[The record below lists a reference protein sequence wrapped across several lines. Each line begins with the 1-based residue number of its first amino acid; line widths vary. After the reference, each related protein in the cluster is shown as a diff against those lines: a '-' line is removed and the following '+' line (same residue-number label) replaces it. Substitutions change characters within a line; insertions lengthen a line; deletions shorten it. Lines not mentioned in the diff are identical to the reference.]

1 MAEKGRLKVQCFVRE
16 SYIPVDNT
24 RIVIRPSVGGESTN
38 DIVLSTNSMGESE
51 IVELDA
57 PPLEY
62 SQQPTGQVPYSMYDI
77 RVEKDGF
84 QSILINRCQVFPDE
98 LAIQECNLI
107 ESLNRSYRMETIN
120 IPPNT
125 ADVPP
130 TSLNG
135 LTGLNGITE
144 LNGMTGL
151 NGATGLNESNIN
163 EIINIG
169 PNVLNGNYPE
179 KIPEEE
185 DKPLPP
191 PTSGVVLQTPVVP
204 EFIVVHAGG
213 PNNTAAPNYRV
224 LYKDYI
230 KNVAS
235 CEIYSTWSEN
245 TIRSNIYAIISFT
258 LNRIYTEWYRGK
270 GKNFDITNSTA
281 YDHAFTYGR
290 NIFESISRVVDDIFA
305 TYIRRIGRK
314 QPLLAQ
320 YCDGKN
326 VSCPGWMTQ
335 WGSKYLGDQGKAP
348 YDILTSFYGSNI
360 ELVTAEQVKG
370 IPKSYPGYNLIIGSS
385 GQEVRT
391 VQEFLNRIS
400 QNYPL
405 IPKVAQ
411 DGIYGAKTAEAVKV
425 FQGVFNLPQTGIV
438 DYATWYKISDI
449 YVGVTR
455 IAELRS
461 SARNVQRIFIPPR
474 SFDNYYDSTVPKF
487 NYMDDMI

>member
-1 MAEKGRLKVQCFVRE
+1 MPQGRLKVQCFVNE
-16 SYIPVDNT
+16 TYIPVDNT
-24 RIVIRPSVGGESTN
+24 RITIRPSEGGPSAKV
-38 DIVLSTNSMGESE
+38 ISLSTNSMGESQIIDLE
-51 IVELDA
+51 A

-62 SQQPTGQVPYSMYDI
+62 SQQPTGQIPYSMYDI
-77 RVEKDGF
+77 LVEREGF

-98 LAIQECNLI
+98 LAIQQCNLI
-107 ESLNRSYRMETIN
+107 ESSGILTRMENIN

-125 ADVPP
+125 
-130 TSLNG
+130 TNLSQNNQG
-135 LTGLNGITE
+135 GNT
-144 LNGMTGL
+144 
-151 NGATGLNESNIN
+151 N

-169 PNVLNGNYPE
+169 PNTLNGNYPE
-179 KIPEEE
+179 KIPEEV

-191 PTSGVVLQTPVVP
+191 PTSGVVLPKPVVP

-213 PNNTAAPNYRV
+213 PNNTSAPNYKV
-224 LYKDYI
+224 LYKEYV

-235 CEIYSTWSEN
+235 CEIYSTWPES
-245 TIRSNIYAIISFT
+245 TIRANVYAIISFT

-290 NIFESISRVVDDIFA
+290 NIFESISAVVDDIFA

-314 QPLLAQ
+314 QPLLTQ

-326 VSCPGWMTQ
+326 VTCPGWMTQ
-335 WGSKYLGDQGKAP
+335 WGSKYLGDQGRTP
-348 YDILTSFYGSNI
+348 YEILTNFYGSDI

-370 IPKSYPGYNLIIGSS
+370 IPKSYPGYDLIVGSTGS
-385 GQEVRT
+385 EVQAIQEY
-391 VQEFLNRIS
+391 LNRIS

-405 IPKVAQ
+405 IPKVSQ
-411 DGIYGAKTAEAVKV
+411 DGVFGESTAEAVRV
-425 FQGVFNLPQTGIV
+425 FQEVFNLPKTGVV

-455 IAELRS
+455 IAELRRS
-461 SARNVQRIFIPPR
+461 TKSVERIFIPPR
-474 SFDNYYDSTVPKF
+474 SFDNYYDRSVPRF
-487 NYMDDMI
+487 NYLDDM